1 MFAECIISDTRQ
13 TTALPSV
20 SSETLGIFTICRVS
34 TLGNH
39 QIPSIFNICR
49 VSTLGLYGTLGNNQ
63 HVTRACAVLTD
74 GVPAV
79 STSPNVR

>member
-39 QIPSIFNICR
+39 QIPGIFNICR

-63 HVTRACAVLTD
+63 HVTRACTILTD

-79 STSPNVR
+79 TTSPSVC

>member
-1 MFAECIISDTRQ
+1 MFAECIISGTRQ
-13 TTALPSV
+13 TAALPSV
-20 SSETLGIFTICRVS
+20 SSETLG
-34 TLGNH
+34 NH
-39 QIPSIFNICR
+39 QTPGIFNIYR

-79 STSPNVR
+79 STSPSVR

>member
-39 QIPSIFNICR
+39 QIPGIFNICR

-63 HVTRACAVLTD
+63 HVTRVCAVLMD

-79 STSPNVR
+79 TTSPSVC